1 MSRIYSIMNVGYKIP
16 PAEVLH
22 RINGSANKAN
32 LKRNLRSGSH
42 GSRTSSSTTNNFSY
56 KTAPS
61 GLLREPDPT
70 DDSNDCRQT
79 SSGLLR
85 EPDSA
90 DNFDLKRTPPGL
102 LREPGSALGINCW

>member
-1 MSRIYSIMNVGYKIP
+1 MIILCVGYKIP

-32 LKRNLRSGSH
+32 LKRNLRPGSH

-56 KTAPS
+56 KTAPPE
-61 GLLREPDPT
+61 LLREPGPA

-79 SSGLLR
+79 SFGLLR

-90 DNFDLKRTPPGL
+90 NNFNRK
-102 LREPGSALGINCW
+102 

>member
-1 MSRIYSIMNVGYKIP
+1 MSISLYFLRSKFKLESRGTGVGYKIP
-16 PAEVLH
+16 PVEVPH

-32 LKRNLRSGSH
+32 LKRNLRPGSH

-56 KTAPS
+56 KIAPP
-61 GLLREPDPT
+61 GLLREPGPA

-79 SSGLLR
+79 PPGPLR

-90 DNFDLKRTPPGL
+90 DNFDLK
-102 LREPGSALGINCW
+102 